1 MRMRTFERPSC
12 CLTSVSICFSSA
24 FLTFLI
30 EFYLVHYF
38 SRSGISSNNFS
49 LRGFPPYANNFVFLH
64 LGSKFFPYKVMQIRT
79 LGPTVGN
86 PSLWPTRQEFVSWRF
101 LAPEL
106 YRLQINNLLDGAQRD
121 AFWHRQLR
129 SATVGLLHLLN
140 VFVFAVNIP
149 ANKKTPKDLLSSS
162 SIPVILSHLN
172 EKACKNKVIQKVT
185 AGGTVSLCID
195 SSNFTVI
202 EDGLKCCQGKCIAIR
217 FRWKRAKKISSIK
230 PTLFANLVRL
240 SSLWLSTNSVKYAP
254 YYTYLWPTVTHPN
267 RRIEIGKFCREKMWK
282 EKAAMRLVTCCVIS
296 GLESIGY

>member
-1 MRMRTFERPSC
+1 M
-12 CLTSVSICFSSA
+12 
-24 FLTFLI
+24 
-30 EFYLVHYF
+30 
-38 SRSGISSNNFS
+38 
-49 LRGFPPYANNFVFLH
+49 
-64 LGSKFFPYKVMQIRT
+64 
-79 LGPTVGN
+79 GN

-162 SIPVILSHLN
+162 SIPVILSRLN
-172 EKACKNKVIQKVT
+172 EKACKNKVIQKVYCGSRYKNNVPWKVT

-202 EDGLKCCQGKCIAIR
+202 EAGLKCCQSKCTAIR

-296 GLESIGY
+296 GWKSIGY